1 MRKLSKCQGYTNP
14 PFLQVYTRLFFSDR
28 FSHTIHLTHTHTYP
42 HICTPHPHSP
52 TPSHTHTHTHSH
64 PHPHPHPHP
73 HTHLLGVVY
82 PNDRGVQQLSLAIA
96 ACHEQ
101 PSLVRRD
108 TVATEEDCF
117 LRVEENVVGLC
128 ADEWTRA
135 GKRGIG
141 REDKGRSKEL
151 SARIGL

>member
-1 MRKLSKCQGYTNP
+1 MSGIHKSTILTSIYTPVFLRPIFTHHTSHPYSHIPSHMHTP
-14 PFLQVYTRLFFSDR
+14 PT
-28 FSHTIHLTHTHTYP
+28 LTHTQP
-42 HICTPHPHSP
+42 
-52 TPSHTHTHTHSH
+52 H
-64 PHPHPHPHP
+64 PHPHPHPHT

-101 PSLVRRD
+101 PSLVRGD

-151 SARIGL
+151 SARIRL